1 MVAKWT
7 GCLLDSMDDV
17 IAYETRGRNSMD
29 SISFSKHGGISG
41 RKVMGVCST
50 VVASVL
56 SFDKGSTPNGLKASF
71 RAGPHDTLTTTSE
84 THGWQKY
91 QPQ

>member
-7 GCLLDSMDDV
+7 GGLLDGVDDV

-29 SISFSKHGGISG
+29 SISFSKHGGISAW
-41 RKVMGVCST
+41 KVMGVCST

-71 RAGPHDTLTTTSE
+71 RAGPHDTLTTPSE
-84 THGWQKY
+84 SSIWQKC